1 MNEAVGCFLQ
11 VREGVGHTFKGQGVE
26 GADELAMG
34 LGVEQ
39 EDCHTPRGG

>member
-1 MNEAVGCFLQ
+1 MKRLDVSSRCSKEWDIPSKA
-11 VREGVGHTFKGQGVE
+11 RGVE